1 MPFRKDKRFSKT
13 GFYTATGKALLLDDP
28 QPEHIDL
35 VDIAASLSRICR
47 FGGNMKLGYTMYSV
61 AQHSVYVSMLCS
73 NWNNRKRGLLHDSDE
88 AYGLL
93 DFIRPYAR
101 LLGINE
107 NGSMIQRIRFLWKM
121 AISQRYGIDIINHYP
136 EVKDA
141 DNKILATEVRDL
153 YYDVGHETVGVK
165 PCNWIINPMSIQE
178 SYEFFLQEAS
188 ILDIYNGSTKWPTL

>member
-1 MPFRKDKRFSKT
+1 
-13 GFYTATGKALLLDDP
+13 
-28 QPEHIDL
+28 
-35 VDIAASLSRICR
+35 
-47 FGGNMKLGYTMYSV
+47 MKLGYTMYSV